1 MPVSIP
7 DPDADPSDFY
17 SLPFHRGILKA
28 HLAHRLEATAN
39 DLATS
44 ISEKIYRGT
53 ADRLRIVRDNLVES
67 DRTGARWFR
76 WPLDAEVG
84 VLLSPRPD
92 IGLPTDPRSV
102 HEQWSGL
109 SAAEREDRYRADPF
123 LGNRDG
129 IPQADRDRYNRR
141 TLGILRERAEREGN
155 QDHLDRIDDIQRFLD
170 STEEG
175 LPPHFLSYID
185 DELRYVYALGNPDTA
200 DNVTVALVGAL
211 RRRSGVG
218 YAEQSLK
225 QLRQAALAVD
235 PTAETSVVLWGA
247 YDNPNSLVAT
257 LRSTPAEEGAPAV
270 RSFHEGLRA
279 THEGTPSHNTTI
291 AHSYGG
297 VLGGHSAGH
306 GNALDTDALVFVGSW
321 GTGATHVGD
330 LRLAG
335 AEPALSGERVF
346 ATMAQHDSIQ
356 LMPAT
361 HGPAPTDP
369 AFGATVFHTDST
381 PSERQLGW
389 NPADHLATNYFGSG
403 NSAYRSLGMI
413 MTGYGELLR

>member
-1 MPVSIP
+1 MRLP
-7 DPDADPSDFY
+7 DPDTDTSDFY
-17 SLPFHRGILKA
+17 SLPFHRGLLKA
-28 HLAHRLEATAN
+28 HLAHRLEATTQE
-39 DLATS
+39 LATS
-44 ISEKIYRGT
+44 LSEGLYRGT
-53 ADRLRIVRDNLVES
+53 AERLRIVRDNLVES

-76 WPLDAEVG
+76 WPLSAEVDAARAP
-84 VLLSPRPD
+84 VPD
-92 IGLPTDPRSV
+92 IGLPTEAGRV
-102 HEQWSGL
+102 YEQWSAL
-109 SAAEREDRYRADPF
+109 SASEKEDRYQVDPF
-123 LGNRDG
+123 VGNRDG

-141 TLGILRERAEREGN
+141 TLGMLRKQAGLAGN

-170 STEEG
+170 SAEEG
-175 LPPHFLSYID
+175 LPPHYLSYID
-185 DELRYVYALGNPDTA
+185 ADLRYVYALGDPDTA
-200 DNVTVALVGAL
+200 DNVAVALVGAL

-257 LRSTPAEEGAPAV
+257 LRSAPAEEGAPAV

-279 THEGTPSHNTTI
+279 THQGPPPHITTI

-321 GTGATHVGD
+321 GTGAPHVGD

-335 AEPALSGERVF
+335 AEPGDSGEQVF
-346 ATMAQHDSIQ
+346 ATMARHDSIQ

-361 HGPAPTDP
+361 HGPAPADP
-369 AFGATVFHTDST
+369 AFGATVFGTDST
-381 PSERQLGW
+381 PSGPHLDW

-403 NSAYRSLGMI
+403 NRSYRSLGLI
-413 MTGYGELLR
+413 TTGHGELLR